1 VCSPIKLALPGALT
15 ILKHSLLTFVMLA
28 SLLNMALILWAA
40 ISVRAPS
47 LQEARSQSTFISQI
61 KVDMGNYDGQAYSG
75 VRQDT

>member
-1 VCSPIKLALPGALT
+1 MCSPIKLALLGALT
-15 ILKHSLLTFVMLA
+15 ILRHFLLTFVMLA

-61 KVDMGNYDGQAYSG
+61 EVDMESHDGQAYSC